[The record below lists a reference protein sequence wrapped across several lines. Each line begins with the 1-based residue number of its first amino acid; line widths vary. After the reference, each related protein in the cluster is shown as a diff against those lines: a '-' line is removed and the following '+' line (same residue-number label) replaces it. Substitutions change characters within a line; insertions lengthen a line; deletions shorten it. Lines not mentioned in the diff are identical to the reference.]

1 MDEGGSKDEGG
12 VKGGGTL
19 LHLGDHPTTMWR
31 DTTWSTSGKYS
42 CDHAGLYSLFSGIL
56 IACDRGAQLCAYE
69 NQVWLREVIEIV

>member
-31 DTTWSTSGKYS
+31 DSTWSTTSGTIPVQSSYRCVS
-42 CDHAGLYSLFSGIL
+42 EISIGDGS
-56 IACDRGAQLCAYE
+56 AYE
-69 NQVWLREVIEIV
+69 VRAQSSEVI